1 MSFTI
6 TISPQ
11 TPNILSDKEF
21 RTFWIMWNT
30 WFGTISVGIGG
41 QTVPFMSHTS
51 QKWNKINYVAFASWE
66 NSGKWEILPH
76 HLQFET
82 WNYNY
87 NNIYSISTIYQEVI
101 HPDKGIIS
109 LCLFIYFPAE
119 VVQMF
124 SVSYLVS

>member
-21 RTFWIMWNT
+21 RTFWIKTTSN
-30 WFGTISVGIGG
+30 TISVGRGG
-41 QTVPFMSHTS
+41 ATAPFMSHTEE
-51 QKWNKINYVAFASWE
+51 KLNEINYAAFASWE
-66 NSGKWEILPH
+66 NSGKWMIFPH
-76 HLQFET
+76 RLQFET
-82 WNYNY
+82 KNYNY